1 VFAFH
6 DDHPLERRDPDQDT
20 LTCLTTADGS
30 FAIAGVPA
38 GPMSLAVHHPGHA
51 IAFDGPFDTPAGTVT
66 TRTLLVPTGATVRGT
81 AVDLQGTPIV
91 GMKLVREG
99 AVAHGLQV
107 PADTAITDDAGH
119 FEFRGLST
127 ASYWIHGVHTL
138 PDASLLL
145 LARAVDVRSDVD
157 CDLNLAPSGRGALR
171 LTPTMDGNE
180 AMPQRLS
187 LHIYQPK
194 DPTVGRFFESIP
206 GQATVLRGLPT
217 GDYEVSLSAT
227 DQQRVCSG
235 YAPITITAN
244 ALSEGNITLRSRAR

>member
-1 VFAFH
+1 
-6 DDHPLERRDPDQDT
+6 
-20 LTCLTTADGS
+20 
-30 FAIAGVPA
+30 
-38 GPMSLAVHHPGHA
+38 M
-51 IAFDGPFDTPAGTVT
+51 
-66 TRTLLVPTGATVRGT
+66 
-81 AVDLQGTPIV
+81 
-91 GMKLVREG
+91 
-99 AVAHGLQV
+99 